1 METINLQVK
10 VEPEIANLY
19 QKMNSTQQKKIQLL
33 LGVWLKE
40 AISNQTSLEDIINQC
55 SQEAQA
61 NGLTPEILESL
72 LQES

>member
-1 METINLQVK
+1 METINLQVQ

-19 QKMNSTQQKKIQLL
+19 QKMDSTQQKKIQLL
-33 LGVWLKE
+33 LGGWLKE
-40 AISNQTSLEDIINQC
+40 AIANQTSLEEMMNQC
-55 SQEAQA
+55 SQEAQE

>member
-1 METINLQVK
+1 MEKLNLNIE
-10 VEPEIANLY
+10 VESEVANLY
-19 QKMNSTQQKKIQLL
+19 KKMNPTQQKKIHLL
-33 LGVWLKE
+33 LGIWLKE
-40 AISNQTSLEDIINQC
+40 AITNQTSLEDIMEKC

>member
-1 METINLQVK
+1 MEKLNLNIE
-10 VEPEIANLY
+10 VESEVANLY
-19 QKMNSTQQKKIQLL
+19 KAMDSNQQKKIDLL
-33 LGVWLKE
+33 LGIWLKE
-40 AISNQTSLEDIINQC
+40 AITNQNYLEDIMEKC

>member
-1 METINLQVK
+1 METINLQIK
-10 VEPEIANLY
+10 VEPKVATLY
-19 QKMNSTQQKKIQLL
+19 EKLDSTQPKKIQLL

-40 AISNQTSLEDIINQC
+40 AIANQTSLEDIMNQC

>member
-1 METINLQVK
+1 METINLQVN

-19 QKMNSTQQKKIQLL
+19 QKMDSTQQRKIQIL

-40 AISNQTSLEDIINQC
+40 AISNQTSLEEMMNQC
-55 SQEAQA
+55 SQDAQA
-61 NGLTPEILESL
+61 NGLTQDILESL